1 MPSDVAALAAAM
13 NITLVDEELL
23 VDENELNEDE
33 EGESRPYL
41 PLGAALNRGARPL
54 GLGFSIN
61 FHGFSIEV
69 HDLSIDFPWISCV
82 LPGFGHVGAE
92 NMAKKSS

>member
-1 MPSDVAALAAAM
+1 MSSEGRPVPGDVAALAAAM

-41 PLGAALNRGARPL
+41 PLGATLNRGKA
-54 GLGFSIN
+54 
-61 FHGFSIEV
+61 
-69 HDLSIDFPWISCV
+69 
-82 LPGFGHVGAE
+82 
-92 NMAKKSS
+92 